1 MKEIILLKTVA
12 LLRYCS
18 ISAALL
24 HYALLLYSCSRQP
37 VYPSPV
43 IINDYASVEVNHLK
57 EKVPEF
63 FSYNFNGKRINFFV
77 IKINGRVSSFLD
89 ACSTCYPK
97 KAGFRYED
105 GYISCRAC
113 DVSYHVENI
122 EKGRGMVQAISEK
135 KSLKGH
141 G

>member
-1 MKEIILLKTVA
+1 
-12 LLRYCS
+12 
-18 ISAALL
+18 
-24 HYALLLYSCSRQP
+24 
-37 VYPSPV
+37 V
-43 IINDYASVEVNHLK
+43 IINDYASVEVGHLK

-63 FSYNFNGKRINFFV
+63 FSYNYMGKRINFFV

-113 DVSYHVENI
+113 DVSYHVEDI
-122 EKGRGMVQAISEK
+122 EKGIGSCIPLKLPGEEKEGRYLISLRALEERADK
-135 KSLKGH
+135 F
-141 G
+141 